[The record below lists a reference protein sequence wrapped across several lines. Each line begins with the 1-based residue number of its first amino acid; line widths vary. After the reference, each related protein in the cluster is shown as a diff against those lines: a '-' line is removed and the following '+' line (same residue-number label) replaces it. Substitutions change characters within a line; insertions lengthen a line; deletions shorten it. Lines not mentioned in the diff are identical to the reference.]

1 MLFTDFLIGLGSGVN
16 SIVAHCI
23 GTGDE
28 AQVKRASNAAA
39 IVSLVS
45 GAVVG
50 VSGAVLAEPL
60 LRILGTK
67 PELLD
72 GAVLYMRIYFAGM
85 PALAFYN
92 YGRGVFSADGDT
104 VKPLLFLLAAGV
116 INVALNLFFVIVCKL
131 SVAGVAFASVISQY
145 ISAVLVF
152 GALVKTKRSYGIN
165 FKDFRVEA
173 EKVKHVISLG
183 LPAGVQCAVFQTANL
198 FIQAG
203 VNTFDTVMVE
213 GNAAAANADAL
224 VYDMMSAVYTAC
236 TSFMAQNFG
245 AGKRKRVIKS
255 YFICLAYSFA
265 IGFVVGVGLVF
276 SGRFFLSFFTSDP
289 AVVEAG
295 MKRLTIMGFSYC
307 VCVFMDCTIAA
318 SRSLGKTIIPTVI
331 VIMGSCVFRII
342 WVYTIFNYFK
352 TIPSLYL
359 LYVFSWII
367 TAAAEII
374 YFVMLCRRF
383 LPACVPKT
391 DGAKNRRLR
400 RIKQRRK
407 KSGEVKYM
415 SKFTQML
422 EGIESSNDFDANACA
437 LQYICNML
445 EGGGAKSLTKAD
457 AAELKRFAIS
467 EMRRLIAAIPEAENY
482 KSKYSMFC
490 CENWTVGIFTLA
502 NGGTDNVTEEEVDV
516 INQLITLVRCEQVLE
531 NAIDDMFKLE
541 KIDRADVEEVLKIV
555 KPIKDLFRRSLLY
568 SGLHEYA
575 EDMKKFTPE
584 AKSALAGFV
593 AAEFKAMLKK
603 DSLSEDELTSLEYAS
618 DVCKYFADGEIYD
631 LLEEILKIKNQTV
644 RFYALQTL
652 LSAKRDVPASVIR
665 EMAEDLSYA
674 ELTYCELA
682 KHGKLSLYPDEYS
695 SDEYLA
701 KSEMVHWL
709 VYPTELNKQP
719 DEIEL
724 VGKVAK
730 KKTEYYIFKY
740 KSDSDNLGDEL
751 KGKWLIGWSSRDG
764 GTFSNFDLLS
774 DFEKKTVEKTLK
786 NIAKKLL

>member
-1 MLFTDFLIGLGSGVN
+1 
-16 SIVAHCI
+16 
-23 GTGDE
+23 
-28 AQVKRASNAAA
+28 
-39 IVSLVS
+39 
-45 GAVVG
+45 
-50 VSGAVLAEPL
+50 
-60 LRILGTK
+60 
-67 PELLD
+67 
-72 GAVLYMRIYFAGM
+72 
-85 PALAFYN
+85 
-92 YGRGVFSADGDT
+92 
-104 VKPLLFLLAAGV
+104 
-116 INVALNLFFVIVCKL
+116 
-131 SVAGVAFASVISQY
+131 
-145 ISAVLVF
+145 
-152 GALVKTKRSYGIN
+152 
-165 FKDFRVEA
+165 
-173 EKVKHVISLG
+173 
-183 LPAGVQCAVFQTANL
+183 
-198 FIQAG
+198 
-203 VNTFDTVMVE
+203 
-213 GNAAAANADAL
+213 
-224 VYDMMSAVYTAC
+224 
-236 TSFMAQNFG
+236 
-245 AGKRKRVIKS
+245 
-255 YFICLAYSFA
+255 
-265 IGFVVGVGLVF
+265 
-276 SGRFFLSFFTSDP
+276 
-289 AVVEAG
+289 
-295 MKRLTIMGFSYC
+295 
-307 VCVFMDCTIAA
+307 
-318 SRSLGKTIIPTVI
+318 
-331 VIMGSCVFRII
+331 
-342 WVYTIFNYFK
+342 
-352 TIPSLYL
+352 
-359 LYVFSWII
+359 
-367 TAAAEII
+367 
-374 YFVMLCRRF
+374 
-383 LPACVPKT
+383 
-391 DGAKNRRLR
+391 
-400 RIKQRRK
+400 
-407 KSGEVKYM
+407 M

-482 KSKYSMFC
+482 KLKYSMFC

-593 AAEFKAMLKK
+593 AAEFRAMLKK
-603 DSLSEDELTSLEYAS
+603 DALSEDELTSLEYAS

-682 KHGKLSLYPDEYS
+682 KHGRLSLYPDEYS

-751 KGKWLIGWSSRDG
+751 KGKWLIGWSSR
-764 GTFSNFDLLS
+764 FS
-774 DFEKKTVEKTLK
+774 TVINVFFQTAQIMPVL
-786 NIAKKLL
+786 